1 MFWDI
6 PAPWPVWLSGAFS
19 QRKITANSTYWKAK
33 LWWDGLEQGEMKQN
47 TAIGGVGVFR
57 DLVLGCCREGNGG
70 EKISPHTL
78 PEGHHFLDLIR
89 PDLVQK
95 MANSG
100 TCFQNT
106 RIMRLFQENTADY
119 RFKMYANRRDW
130 KADRRWHR
138 P

>member
-1 MFWDI
+1 MGWSRGKTGKRG
-6 PAPWPVWLSGAFS
+6 VL
-19 QRKITANSTYWKAK
+19 
-33 LWWDGLEQGEMKQN
+33 
-47 TAIGGVGVFR
+47 GVGVFR
-57 DLVLGCCREGNGG
+57 KLVLGCCREGNGG

-100 TCFQNT
+100 TCFGNT
-106 RIMRLFQENTADY
+106 RIMRLFPENTADY
-119 RFKMYANRRDW
+119 HFKMYANRRFW
-130 KADRRWHR
+130 KADLMWDR